1 MGGVLAIEIR
11 LWKTK
16 HLHQKLMLG
25 LSPLVTICVFC
36 ACWALLMEGAISRL
50 VTNGL
55 DLLSDVLKEE
65 VMRQVE
71 RMQMELEHKL
81 NIMVKVLAIASSTL
95 SCFNLMALASIT
107 IKSRFTSWL
116 MLPHLFTGSVPA
128 IFFFLLP
135 WLILSFT
142 PLSPNFPSLM
152 AASALLIAL
161 FRALLQ
167 EFDTLFNLSKLLPAQ
182 SKSGLRVWRN
192 IVPDIETDR
201 VFLVSRSVDN

>member
-1 MGGVLAIEIR
+1 MGEIR
-11 LWKTK
+11 LWKMK
-16 HLHQKLMLG
+16 NLHQKLMLG
-25 LSPLVTICVFC
+25 LSSLVSICVFC
-36 ACWALLMEGAISRL
+36 SCWALLMEGAISRL

-81 NIMVKVLAIASSTL
+81 NIM
-95 SCFNLMALASIT
+95 
-107 IKSRFTSWL
+107 
-116 MLPHLFTGSVPA
+116 
-128 IFFFLLP
+128 
-135 WLILSFT
+135 
-142 PLSPNFPSLM
+142 

-167 EFDTLFNLSKLLPAQ
+167 EFDTLFNLSKILPAQ

>member
-1 MGGVLAIEIR
+1 
-11 LWKTK
+11 
-16 HLHQKLMLG
+16 
-25 LSPLVTICVFC
+25 
-36 ACWALLMEGAISRL
+36 MEGAISRL
-50 VTNGL
+50 VTDGL

-71 RMQMELEHKL
+71 RMELEHKL

-116 MLPHLFTGSVPA
+116 MLPHLFTGSLPA

-135 WLILSFT
+135 WLILSF
-142 PLSPNFPSLM
+142 PPLM

-167 EFDTLFNLSKLLPAQ
+167 EFDTLFNLSKILPAQ

>member
-1 MGGVLAIEIR
+1 MGALEIR
-11 LWKTK
+11 AWEMK

-25 LSPLVTICVFC
+25 LSSLVSICVFC
-36 ACWALLMEGAISRL
+36 ACWALLMEGVTSRL

-65 VMRQVE
+65 VMWQVE
-71 RMQMELEHKL
+71 QKQMELEHKI

-107 IKSRFTSWL
+107 IKS
-116 MLPHLFTGSVPA
+116 
-128 IFFFLLP
+128 
-135 WLILSFT
+135 SFA
-142 PLSPNFPSLM
+142 SLM

-167 EFDTLFNLSKLLPAQ
+167 EFDTLFNLAKILPAQ

>member
-1 MGGVLAIEIR
+1 MGALEII
-11 LWKTK
+11 LWKMK
-16 HLHQKLMLG
+16 NVHQKLMLG
-25 LSPLVTICVFC
+25 LSSLVSICVFC
-36 ACWALLMEGAISRL
+36 FCWALLMEGAISGL
-50 VTNGL
+50 VTDGL
-55 DLLSDVLKEE
+55 NLLSDVLKEE
-65 VMRQVE
+65 VMLQVE
-71 RMQMELEHKL
+71 QKQMELEHKL

-116 MLPHLFTGSVPA
+116 MLPHLFTGSLPA
-128 IFFFLLP
+128 IFFFP
-135 WLILSFT
+135 WLILSFA
-142 PLSPNFPSLM
+142 PLSLNFPSLM

>member
-1 MGGVLAIEIR
+1 MG
-11 LWKTK
+11 
-16 HLHQKLMLG
+16 
-25 LSPLVTICVFC
+25 
-36 ACWALLMEGAISRL
+36 
-50 VTNGL
+50 
-55 DLLSDVLKEE
+55 EE

-128 IFFFLLP
+128 IFFFLL
-135 WLILSFT
+135 LCFATLS
-142 PLSPNFPSLM
+142 LNFPSLM

-167 EFDTLFNLSKLLPAQ
+167 EFDTLFNLSKILPAQ

-201 VFLVSRSVDN
+201 VFLVSRSV

>member
-1 MGGVLAIEIR
+1 MGEIR
-11 LWKTK
+11 LWKMK
-16 HLHQKLMLG
+16 NLHHKWMLG
-25 LSPLVTICVFC
+25 LSSLVSICVFC

-55 DLLSDVLKEE
+55 NLLSDVLKEE

-71 RMQMELEHKL
+71 QKQMELEHKI

-107 IKSRFTSWL
+107 FKSRFTSWL
-116 MLPHLFTGSVPA
+116 MLPHLLTGSLPA
-128 IFFFLLP
+128 IF
-135 WLILSFT
+135 
-142 PLSPNFPSLM
+142 
-152 AASALLIAL
+152 L

-167 EFDTLFNLSKLLPAQ
+167 EFDTLFNLSNILPAQ

>member
-1 MGGVLAIEIR
+1 MGAIEIR
-11 LWKTK
+11 AWKMK
-16 HLHQKLMLG
+16 NLHQKWMLG
-25 LSPLVTICVFC
+25 LSSLVSICVFC

-71 RMQMELEHKL
+71 RMQMEMERKI

-116 MLPHLFTGSVPA
+116 MLPRLCPPDHLVPRS
-128 IFFFLLP
+128 P
-135 WLILSFT
+135 PGVRH
-142 PLSPNFPSLM
+142 PLQPRQDLTS
-152 AASALLIAL
+152 
-161 FRALLQ
+161 
-167 EFDTLFNLSKLLPAQ
+167 SKQ
-182 SKSGLRVWRN
+182 VW
-192 IVPDIETDR
+192 
-201 VFLVSRSVDN
+201 

>member
-11 LWKTK
+11 LWKMK

-25 LSPLVTICVFC
+25 LSSLVSICVFC

-50 VTNGL
+50 VTDGL
-55 DLLSDVLKEE
+55 DLLSDVLKQE

-71 RMQMELEHKL
+71 QKQME
-81 NIMVKVLAIASSTL
+81 
-95 SCFNLMALASIT
+95 LASIT

-116 MLPHLFTGSVPA
+116 MLPHLLTGSLPA

-142 PLSPNFPSLM
+142 PLS
-152 AASALLIAL
+152 
-161 FRALLQ
+161 
-167 EFDTLFNLSKLLPAQ
+167 
-182 SKSGLRVWRN
+182 
-192 IVPDIETDR
+192 
-201 VFLVSRSVDN
+201 SRSLTPSSTSPRSYQLKASLD

>member
-1 MGGVLAIEIR
+1 MGVLAIEIR
-11 LWKTK
+11 AWKMK
-16 HLHQKLMLG
+16 NLHHKLMLG
-25 LSPLVTICVFC
+25 LSSLVSICVFC
-36 ACWALLMEGAISRL
+36 SCWALLMEGAISRL

-65 VMRQVE
+65 VMWQVQQK
-71 RMQMELEHKL
+71 QMELKL
-81 NIMVKVLAIASSTL
+81 RINIIVKVLAIVSSTL

-116 MLPHLFTGSVPA
+116 ILPHLFTGSLPA

-135 WLILSFT
+135 WLILSS
-142 PLSPNFPSLM
+142 SPISLNFPSLM
-152 AASALLIAL
+152 AVSALLIAL

-167 EFDTLFNLSKLLPAQ
+167 EFDTLFNLSNILPAQ

>member
-1 MGGVLAIEIR
+1 MGALEIR
-11 LWKTK
+11 AWEMKN
-16 HLHQKLMLG
+16 LHHKLMLG
-25 LSPLVTICVFC
+25 LSSLVSICVFC
-36 ACWALLMEGAISRL
+36 SCWALLMGGAISRL

-65 VMRQVE
+65 VIRQVE
-71 RMQMELEHKL
+71 QMQMELEHKL
-81 NIMVKVLAIASSTL
+81 NIMVKVFAIASSTL

-142 PLSPNFPSLM
+142 PLSLNFPSLM

-201 VFLVSRSVDN
+201 VFLVSRSVEQ

>member
-1 MGGVLAIEIR
+1 
-11 LWKTK
+11 
-16 HLHQKLMLG
+16 MLG
-25 LSPLVTICVFC
+25 LSSLVTICVFC

-50 VTNGL
+50 VTDGL

-71 RMQMELEHKL
+71 RMQMELEHKI
-81 NIMVKVLAIASSTL
+81 NIIVKVLAIASSTL

-107 IKSRFTSWL
+107 IKSTFTS
-116 MLPHLFTGSVPA
+116 
-128 IFFFLLP
+128 
-135 WLILSFT
+135 LS
-142 PLSPNFPSLM
+142 LNFPSLM
-152 AASALLIAL
+152 AASAFLIAL

-167 EFDTLFNLSKLLPAQ
+167 ELNTLFNLSKILPAQ

-201 VFLVSRSVDN
+201 V

>member
-1 MGGVLAIEIR
+1 MKK
-11 LWKTK
+11 W
-16 HLHQKLMLG
+16 MLG
-25 LSPLVTICVFC
+25 LSSLVSICVFC
-36 ACWALLMEGAISRL
+36 SCWALLMEGAISRL

-71 RMQMELEHKL
+71 QMELEHKI

-95 SCFNLMALASIT
+95 SCFNMMALASIT

-116 MLPHLFTGSVPA
+116 MLPHLLTGSLPA

-142 PLSPNFPSLM
+142 SLSLNFPSLM
-152 AASALLIAL
+152 AASAFLIAL

-167 EFDTLFNLSKLLPAQ
+167 ELNTLFNLSKILPAQ
-182 SKSGLRVWRN
+182 SKSGLRVR
-192 IVPDIETDR
+192 
-201 VFLVSRSVDN
+201 

>member
-1 MGGVLAIEIR
+1 MGAIEIR
-11 LWKTK
+11 LWKMK

-25 LSPLVTICVFC
+25 LSSLVTICVFC

-50 VTNGL
+50 VTDGL

-95 SCFNLMALASIT
+95 SCFNMMALASIT
-107 IKSRFTSWL
+107 IKSMFTSWL
-116 MLPHLFTGSVPA
+116 MLPHLLTCSLPA

-142 PLSPNFPSLM
+142 SLSLNFPSLM
-152 AASALLIAL
+152 AASAFLIAL

-167 EFDTLFNLSKLLPAQ
+167 ELNTLFNLSKILPAQ

-192 IVPDIETDR
+192 VVPDIETDR

>member
-1 MGGVLAIEIR
+1 MG
-11 LWKTK
+11 
-16 HLHQKLMLG
+16 
-25 LSPLVTICVFC
+25 
-36 ACWALLMEGAISRL
+36 EGAISRL

-65 VMRQVE
+65 VMWQVE
-71 RMQMELEHKL
+71 QKQMELEHKI

-107 IKSRFTSWL
+107 FKSRFTSWL
-116 MLPHLFTGSVPA
+116 MLPHLLTGSLPA

-135 WLILSFT
+135 WLILS
-142 PLSPNFPSLM
+142 S
-152 AASALLIAL
+152 SALLIAL

-167 EFDTLFNLSKLLPAQ
+167 EFDTLFNLPKILPAQ

>member
-1 MGGVLAIEIR
+1 M
-11 LWKTK
+11 K

-25 LSPLVTICVFC
+25 LSSLVTICVFC

-50 VTNGL
+50 VTDGL

-81 NIMVKVLAIASSTL
+81 NIMVKVLAIASSTS

-128 IFFFLLP
+128 IFLFLLP
-135 WLILSFT
+135 WLILSST
-142 PLSPNFPSLM
+142 PLSLNFASLM

-167 EFDTLFNLSKLLPAQ
+167 EFDTLFNLSKILPAQ

>member
-1 MGGVLAIEIR
+1 MGLEIR
-11 LWKTK
+11 PRKMK
-16 HLHQKLMLG
+16 NLHHKLMLG
-25 LSPLVTICVFC
+25 LSSLVSICVFC

-55 DLLSDVLKEE
+55 NLLNDVLKEE

-71 RMQMELEHKL
+71 QMQMELEHKL
-81 NIMVKVLAIASSTL
+81 NIMVKVFAIASSTL

-116 MLPHLFTGSVPA
+116 MLPHLFTGSLPA

-135 WLILSFT
+135 WLILSFA
-142 PLSPNFPSLM
+142 PLM

-167 EFDTLFNLSKLLPAQ
+167 EFRALLQ
-182 SKSGLRVWRN
+182 EL
-192 IVPDIETDR
+192 D
-201 VFLVSRSVDN
+201 

>member
-1 MGGVLAIEIR
+1 MGALEIR
-11 LWKTK
+11 AWEMKN
-16 HLHQKLMLG
+16 LHHKLMLG
-25 LSPLVTICVFC
+25 LSSLVSICVLC
-36 ACWALLMEGAISRL
+36 ACWALLMDGAISRL
-50 VTNGL
+50 VTDGL
-55 DLLSDVLKEE
+55 NLLSDVLKEE
-65 VMRQVE
+65 VMLQVE
-71 RMQMELEHKL
+71 QKQMELEHKL

-142 PLSPNFPSLM
+142 PLSLNFASLM

-167 EFDTLFNLSKLLPAQ
+167 EFDALFNLSKILPAQ

>member
-1 MGGVLAIEIR
+1 MGATEIR
-11 LWKTK
+11 LWKMK

-25 LSPLVTICVFC
+25 LSSLVTICVFC

-50 VTNGL
+50 VTDGL

-71 RMQMELEHKL
+71 RMQMELEHKI

-116 MLPHLFTGSVPA
+116 MLPHLLTGSLPA

-135 WLILSFT
+135 WLILPFA
-142 PLSPNFPSLM
+142 PLSLNYPSLM
-152 AASALLIAL
+152 AASALLITL

-167 EFDTLFNLSKLLPAQ
+167 EFDTLFNLAKILPVQ
-182 SKSGLRVWRN
+182 SKSGLRVWMN

>member
-1 MGGVLAIEIR
+1 MGIEIR
-11 LWKTK
+11 LWKMK
-16 HLHQKLMLG
+16 NLHHKLMLG
-25 LSPLVTICVFC
+25 LSSLVSICVFC
-36 ACWALLMEGAISRL
+36 SCWALLMEGAISRL
-50 VTNGL
+50 VTDGL

-65 VMRQVE
+65 VMWQGE
-71 RMQMELEHKL
+71 QKQMELEHKI

-116 MLPHLFTGSVPA
+116 MLPHLFTGSLPA

-135 WLILSFT
+135 WLILNFT
-142 PLSPNFPSLM
+142 SLM

-167 EFDTLFNLSKLLPAQ
+167 EFDSLFNLSKILPAQ

-201 VFLVSRSVDN
+201 VI

>member
-1 MGGVLAIEIR
+1 MG
-11 LWKTK
+11 
-16 HLHQKLMLG
+16 
-25 LSPLVTICVFC
+25 
-36 ACWALLMEGAISRL
+36 
-50 VTNGL
+50 
-55 DLLSDVLKEE
+55 KEE

-116 MLPHLFTGSVPA
+116 MLPHLLTGSLPA

-135 WLILSFT
+135 WLTLSLT
-142 PLSPNFPSLM
+142 SPSLM
-152 AASALLIAL
+152 AASAFLIAL

-167 EFDTLFNLSKLLPAQ
+167 ELNTLFNLSKILPAQ

-201 VFLVSRSVDN
+201 

>member
-1 MGGVLAIEIR
+1 MGEIR
-11 LWKTK
+11 AGKMK
-16 HLHQKLMLG
+16 NLHHKWMLG
-25 LSPLVTICVFC
+25 LSSLVSICVFFS
-36 ACWALLMEGAISRL
+36 CWALLMEGAISRL
-50 VTNGL
+50 VNNGL

-65 VMRQVE
+65 VMRRVE
-71 RMQMELEHKL
+71 QKQMELEHKI

-95 SCFNLMALASIT
+95 SCFNLMALASSTIT
-107 IKSRFTSWL
+107 SRFTSWL
-116 MLPHLFTGSVPA
+116 MLPHLFTGSLPA
-128 IFFFLLP
+128 IFFFPLP
-135 WLILSFT
+135 C
-142 PLSPNFPSLM
+142 NFPSSM

-167 EFDTLFNLSKLLPAQ
+167 EFDTLFNLAKILPAQ

>member
-1 MGGVLAIEIR
+1 M
-11 LWKTK
+11 KN
-16 HLHQKLMLG
+16 LHQKLMLG
-25 LSPLVTICVFC
+25 VSSLVGICVFC
-36 ACWALLMEGAISRL
+36 SCWALLMEGAISRL
-50 VTNGL
+50 VTDGL
-55 DLLSDVLKEE
+55 KMLSDVLKED

-71 RMQMELEHKL
+71 QKQMELEQKI

-116 MLPHLFTGSVPA
+116 MLPHLFTGSLPA
-128 IFFFLLP
+128 IFSFLLP
-135 WLILSFT
+135 WLILSFA
-142 PLSPNFPSLM
+142 PLSLNFPSLM

-167 EFDTLFNLSKLLPAQ
+167 EFDTLFNLAKILPAQ

>member
-1 MGGVLAIEIR
+1 MGALEII
-11 LWKTK
+11 LWKMK
-16 HLHQKLMLG
+16 NLHQKLMLG
-25 LSPLVTICVFC
+25 LSSLVTICVFC

-81 NIMVKVLAIASSTL
+81 NIMVKVLTIASSTL

-116 MLPHLFTGSVPA
+116 TLPHLLTGSLPA
-128 IFFFLLP
+128 IFFFLFP

-142 PLSPNFPSLM
+142 PLSLNFASLM

-161 FRALLQ
+161 FRTLLQ
-167 EFDTLFNLSKLLPAQ
+167 EFDNLFNLSKILPAQ

>member
-71 RMQMELEHKL
+71 RMQMEMEHKI

-116 MLPHLFTGSVPA
+116 MLPHLLTGSLPA

-135 WLILSFT
+135 WLILSSA
-142 PLSPNFPSLM
+142 PLSLNFASLM

-161 FRALLQ
+161 FRALLH
-167 EFDTLFNLSKLLPAQ
+167 EFDTLFNLSKILPAQ

-192 IVPDIETDR
+192 I
-201 VFLVSRSVDN
+201 

>member
-1 MGGVLAIEIR
+1 MGALEIR
-11 LWKTK
+11 AWEMKN
-16 HLHQKLMLG
+16 LHHKLMLG
-25 LSPLVTICVFC
+25 LSSLVSICVLC

-65 VMRQVE
+65 VMRQVQ

-81 NIMVKVLAIASSTL
+81 NIMVKVLAIASSIL

-107 IKSRFTSWL
+107 IKSRFSSWL

-142 PLSPNFPSLM
+142 PLSLNFPSLM

>member
-1 MGGVLAIEIR
+1 MGR
-11 LWKTK
+11 LWKMK

-25 LSPLVTICVFC
+25 LSSLVTICVFC

-50 VTNGL
+50 VTDGL

-135 WLILSFT
+135 WLI
-142 PLSPNFPSLM
+142 PSLM

>member
-1 MGGVLAIEIR
+1 MGAIEIR
-11 LWKTK
+11 LWKMK
-16 HLHQKLMLG
+16 NLHHKLMLG
-25 LSPLVTICVFC
+25 LSSLVSICVFC

-55 DLLSDVLKEE
+55 EMLSDVLKEE

-71 RMQMELEHKL
+71 QKQMELEHKI
-81 NIMVKVLAIASSTL
+81 NIMVKVLAIASGTL

-116 MLPHLFTGSVPA
+116 MLPHLFTGSLPA

-135 WLILSFT
+135 WLIL
-142 PLSPNFPSLM
+142 PSLM

-167 EFDTLFNLSKLLPAQ
+167 EFDTLFNLSKMLPAQ

>member
-1 MGGVLAIEIR
+1 MGE
-11 LWKTK
+11 
-16 HLHQKLMLG
+16 QK
-25 LSPLVTICVFC
+25 
-36 ACWALLMEGAISRL
+36 
-50 VTNGL
+50 
-55 DLLSDVLKEE
+55 
-65 VMRQVE
+65 
-71 RMQMELEHKL
+71 QMELELKI

-116 MLPHLFTGSVPA
+116 MLPHLLTGSLPA

-135 WLILSFT
+135 WLNL
-142 PLSPNFPSLM
+142 PSLM
-152 AASALLIAL
+152 AVSALLIAL

-167 EFDTLFNLSKLLPAQ
+167 EFDTLFNLSNILPAQ

>member
-1 MGGVLAIEIR
+1 MG
-11 LWKTK
+11 
-16 HLHQKLMLG
+16 
-25 LSPLVTICVFC
+25 
-36 ACWALLMEGAISRL
+36 LMEGAISRL

-71 RMQMELEHKL
+71 RMQMEMEHKI

-116 MLPHLFTGSVPA
+116 MLPHLFTGSLPA

-135 WLILSFT
+135 WLILSSS
-142 PLSPNFPSLM
+142 PLSLNFPSLM

-167 EFDTLFNLSKLLPAQ
+167 ELNTLFNLSKILPAQ